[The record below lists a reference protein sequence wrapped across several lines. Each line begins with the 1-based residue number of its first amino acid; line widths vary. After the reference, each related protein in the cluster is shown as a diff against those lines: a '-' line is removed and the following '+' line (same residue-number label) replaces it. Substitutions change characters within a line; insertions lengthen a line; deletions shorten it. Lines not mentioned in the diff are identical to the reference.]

1 VKFNSQH
8 VAIRTLLIKMKRR
21 SREIWRQHD
30 VTHANSAENKFYD
43 LMKNLYLPGE
53 ANSTA

>member
-1 VKFNSQH
+1 
-8 VAIRTLLIKMKRR
+8 MKRG
-21 SREIWRQHD
+21 SREIWWQHD

-43 LMKNLYLPGE
+43 LMKNLHLPGE